1 MSLFRFRL
9 SPFLPSSSLSVFF
22 PSRSFLVLSFRLR
35 FFSVL
40 PSFPPSPRSV
50 LVFLRFCFY
59 FHFRDPTF
67 LSLSGLIS
75 HDFPQSTFSSEFPP
89 LLPLPSRLFSFF
101 PRSRLYFF
109 LSLFQFCLK
118 KKKQQNKTKT
128 QNKPNQKPE
137 PPKEQSPAARSLP
150 PPLADAAAPAGRP
163 GLALC
168 AGCGGR
174 IQDPFLLRVSPD
186 LEWHV
191 ACLKCAECGQPLDET
206 CTCFLRDGKAY
217 CKRDYG
223 RLFGIKCAQCR
234 AAFSSS
240 DLVMR
245 ARDHVYHLECFR
257 CAACG
262 RQLLPGDQFCLRER
276 DLLCRADHGPPPD
289 GAAARGPRSP
299 APPPA
304 HLAEPV
310 PGRPPGPR
318 PQSHKAAEKTTRVRT
333 VLNEKQLHTL
343 RTCYAANP
351 RPDALMKEQLVEMT
365 GLSPRVIRVWFQNKR
380 CKDKKKSILMKQLQ
394 QQQHSDKTS
403 LQGLTGTPLVAG
415 SPVRHESAVQG
426 SAVEVQT
433 YQPPWKALSDF
444 ALQSDLEP
452 PAAFQQLVSFS
463 ESGSLGTSS
472 GSDVT
477 SLSSQLPD
485 TPNSMVPSP
494 AET

>member
-89 LLPLPSRLFSFF
+89 LLPLPSRLFSFV
-101 PRSRLYFF
+101 PRFRLYFF

-118 KKKQQNKTKT
+118 KKKNQQNKTKT
-128 QNKPNQKPE
+128 PNKPNQKPE

-223 RLFGIKCAQCR
+223 R
-234 AAFSSS
+234 
-240 DLVMR
+240 
-245 ARDHVYHLECFR
+245 
-257 CAACG
+257 
-262 RQLLPGDQFCLRER
+262 
-276 DLLCRADHGPPPD
+276 
-289 GAAARGPRSP
+289 
-299 APPPA
+299 
-304 HLAEPV
+304 
-310 PGRPPGPR
+310 
-318 PQSHKAAEKTTRVRT
+318 
-333 VLNEKQLHTL
+333 
-343 RTCYAANP
+343 
-351 RPDALMKEQLVEMT
+351 
-365 GLSPRVIRVWFQNKR
+365 
-380 CKDKKKSILMKQLQ
+380 
-394 QQQHSDKTS
+394 
-403 LQGLTGTPLVAG
+403 
-415 SPVRHESAVQG
+415 
-426 SAVEVQT
+426 
-433 YQPPWKALSDF
+433 
-444 ALQSDLEP
+444 
-452 PAAFQQLVSFS
+452 
-463 ESGSLGTSS
+463 
-472 GSDVT
+472 
-477 SLSSQLPD
+477 
-485 TPNSMVPSP
+485 
-494 AET
+494 

>member
-1 MSLFRFRL
+1 
-9 SPFLPSSSLSVFF
+9 
-22 PSRSFLVLSFRLR
+22 
-35 FFSVL
+35 
-40 PSFPPSPRSV
+40 
-50 LVFLRFCFY
+50 
-59 FHFRDPTF
+59 
-67 LSLSGLIS
+67 
-75 HDFPQSTFSSEFPP
+75 
-89 LLPLPSRLFSFF
+89 
-101 PRSRLYFF
+101 
-109 LSLFQFCLK
+109 
-118 KKKQQNKTKT
+118 
-128 QNKPNQKPE
+128 
-137 PPKEQSPAARSLP
+137 
-150 PPLADAAAPAGRP
+150 
-163 GLALC
+163 
-168 AGCGGR
+168 
-174 IQDPFLLRVSPD
+174 QDPFLLRVSPD

-217 CKRDYG
+217 CK
-223 RLFGIKCAQCR
+223 LFGIKCAQCR

-299 APPPA
+299 ALPPPA
-304 HLAEPV
+304 PV
-310 PGRPPGPR
+310 PGRPPAPR
-318 PQSHKAAEKTTRVRT
+318 PPAHKAAEKTTRVRT

-394 QQQHSDKTS
+394 QQQHSDKT
-403 LQGLTGTPLVAG
+403 
-415 SPVRHESAVQG
+415 G

-433 YQPPWKALSDF
+433 YQPPWKALSEF
-444 ALQSDLEP
+444 ALQSDLEQ
-452 PAAFQQLVSFS
+452 PAAFQQLVSRAA
-463 ESGSLGTSS
+463 LG
-472 GSDVT
+472 GAQV
-477 SLSSQLPD
+477 SLSEQP
-485 TPNSMVPSP
+485 PRP
-494 AET
+494 AEWCPHLPPCGAASPPPRGGGGEAGRPLACIRAPV

>member
-1 MSLFRFRL
+1 M
-9 SPFLPSSSLSVFF
+9 PSSKRPPKAQHSPALSNMKVNMEKQQVFTSASSADRGSYSDRTSTQLRSGDWETRRALSKPQKAAPGAASAF
-22 PSRSFLVLSFRLR
+22 LTRTRSPEELKKPLLLRSQAKSDPRNLLEAKAQVTLEGTLSCPGRKEGRKRCSGESSAPLPAWTPATGISRPATLLLHAACLVANGICVENLYFYLGAESKELLCREREVLSAGLTPQPG
-35 FFSVL
+35 SPCQLSHQTQPEL
-40 PSFPPSPRSV
+40 PRK
-50 LVFLRFCFY
+50 
-59 FHFRDPTF
+59 
-67 LSLSGLIS
+67 
-75 HDFPQSTFSSEFPP
+75 SSET
-89 LLPLPSRLFSFF
+89 LDTGWR
-101 PRSRLYFF
+101 
-109 LSLFQFCLK
+109 K
-118 KKKQQNKTKT
+118 
-128 QNKPNQKPE
+128 
-137 PPKEQSPAARSLP
+137 ARR
-150 PPLADAAAPAGRP
+150 RP

-217 CKRDYG
+217 CKRDY
-223 RLFGIKCAQCR
+223 K
-234 AAFSSS
+234 
-240 DLVMR
+240 
-245 ARDHVYHLECFR
+245 
-257 CAACG
+257 
-262 RQLLPGDQFCLRER
+262 
-276 DLLCRADHGPPPD
+276 
-289 GAAARGPRSP
+289 
-299 APPPA
+299 
-304 HLAEPV
+304 
-310 PGRPPGPR
+310 
-318 PQSHKAAEKTTRVRT
+318 KTTRVRT

-403 LQGLTGTPLVAG
+403 Q
-415 SPVRHESAVQG
+415 
-426 SAVEVQT
+426 
-433 YQPPWKALSDF
+433 
-444 ALQSDLEP
+444 
-452 PAAFQQLVSFS
+452 
-463 ESGSLGTSS
+463 SGSLGTSS

>member
-1 MSLFRFRL
+1 M
-9 SPFLPSSSLSVFF
+9 
-22 PSRSFLVLSFRLR
+22 
-35 FFSVL
+35 
-40 PSFPPSPRSV
+40 
-50 LVFLRFCFY
+50 
-59 FHFRDPTF
+59 
-67 LSLSGLIS
+67 
-75 HDFPQSTFSSEFPP
+75 
-89 LLPLPSRLFSFF
+89 
-101 PRSRLYFF
+101 
-109 LSLFQFCLK
+109 CLTK
-118 KKKQQNKTKT
+118 KKKGKVIVYGCGANSSVGEHG
-128 QNKPNQKPE
+128 PRLRLARGCRSPRPRSPHHE
-137 PPKEQSPAARSLP
+137 EQRKHKGSVKKKKCISLIAGLRWGSV
-150 PPLADAAAPAGRP
+150 LALTVPRRLPAGRP

-217 CKRDYG
+217 CKRDYS
-223 RLFGIKCAQCR
+223 R
-234 AAFSSS
+234 
-240 DLVMR
+240 
-245 ARDHVYHLECFR
+245 
-257 CAACG
+257 
-262 RQLLPGDQFCLRER
+262 
-276 DLLCRADHGPPPD
+276 
-289 GAAARGPRSP
+289 
-299 APPPA
+299 
-304 HLAEPV
+304 
-310 PGRPPGPR
+310 
-318 PQSHKAAEKTTRVRT
+318 TTRVRT

-415 SPVRHESAVQG
+415 SPIRHESAVQG

-433 YQPPWKALSDF
+433 YQPPWKALSEF
-444 ALQSDLEP
+444 ALQSDLEQ

>member
-1 MSLFRFRL
+1 M
-9 SPFLPSSSLSVFF
+9 V
-22 PSRSFLVLSFRLR
+22 
-35 FFSVL
+35 
-40 PSFPPSPRSV
+40 
-50 LVFLRFCFY
+50 
-59 FHFRDPTF
+59 D
-67 LSLSGLIS
+67 I
-75 HDFPQSTFSSEFPP
+75 
-89 LLPLPSRLFSFF
+89 LLPRPLPGAMG
-101 PRSRLYFF
+101 
-109 LSLFQFCLK
+109 
-118 KKKQQNKTKT
+118 
-128 QNKPNQKPE
+128 E
-137 PPKEQSPAARSLP
+137 PSKR
-150 PPLADAAAPAGRP
+150 RP

-217 CKRDYG
+217 CKRDYS

-289 GAAARGPRSP
+289 GAAACGPRSP
-299 APPPA
+299 ALPPAAAAAA

-310 PGRPPGPR
+310 PGRPPVPR
-318 PQSHKAAEKTTRVRT
+318 PPAHKATEKTTRVRT

-415 SPVRHESAVQG
+415 SPIRHESAVQG

-433 YQPPWKALSDF
+433 YQPPWKALSEF
-444 ALQSDLEP
+444 ALQSDLEQ